1 MPKVIFTNQLA
12 RFLDAPAASA
22 AGVSLGEVL
31 GNVFADHPQLRGYIL
46 DDQGALRQ
54 HVAVFVDGVQTKDR
68 KKLSDSVMP
77 ESEIYVFQALSG
89 G

>member
-1 MPKVIFTNQLA
+1 MPRVVFTNQLA

-22 AGVSLGEVL
+22 PGETLGEVL
-31 GNVFADHPQLRGYIL
+31 GNVFADHLQLRGYIL
-46 DDQGALRQ
+46 DDQGAIRQ
-54 HVAVFVDGVQTKDR
+54 HVAVFIDGVQAKDR

>member
-1 MPKVIFTNQLA
+1 MPRVIFTNQLA

-22 AGVSLGEVL
+22 PGATLAEVF
-31 GNVFADHPQLRGYIL
+31 GNVFAAHPQLRSYIL
-46 DDQGALRQ
+46 DDQGAVRQ
-54 HVAVFVDGVQTKDR
+54 HVAVFIDGVQVTDR